1 MQEIRV
7 TGDGERVDWVLGSFY
22 STSERE
28 YGQSAYAENYV
39 AINGS
44 AVSNFLRLVTGV
56 SDLVWSGSR
65 SLAGRPDTEEL
76 FFSDLNYD
84 FDQLALFS
92 EVSLAVTDRF
102 SLTGG
107 LRWYDFDEERTQ
119 TFDGLFADPLDSEGT
134 TSATGVAPRIIA
146 SYDVTAATQVNAQ
159 VSKGFRLGGINDPLN
174 APICSAA
181 DLASQQHNI
190 GVSRQNRDELSLN
203 ALCPGLAIMLGHVLE
218 GALVRCRDLILV
230 EYSVLCGQDVPSISP
245 RFSVRTHALEQ
256 RRDIELTSWRRNR
269 ALALDAGD
277 QRHHGTPCAPVR
289 RGRCFC
295 LDAHAASVDRR
306 PESSAALSAALPTGS
321 TRQGEPDSQ
330 GRSSSVR
337 RRRDDLVARAHG
349 RQHHRAA
356 ERHPVVARR
365 AGIPTDSSMQF
376 CRNPPPHTCVRLRTR
391 PQRGGPAQIRSLL

>member
-218 GALVRCRDLILV
+218 GALVRCRDLIL
-230 EYSVLCGQDVPSISP
+230 SGVLRALRTGCTKHQPA
-245 RFSVRTHALEQ
+245 FQRTHAC
-256 RRDIELTSWRRNR
+256 
-269 ALALDAGD
+269 
-277 QRHHGTPCAPVR
+277 P
-289 RGRCFC
+289 
-295 LDAHAASVDRR
+295 
-306 PESSAALSAALPTGS
+306 
-321 TRQGEPDSQ
+321 
-330 GRSSSVR
+330 
-337 RRRDDLVARAHG
+337 
-349 RQHHRAA
+349 
-356 ERHPVVARR
+356 
-365 AGIPTDSSMQF
+365 
-376 CRNPPPHTCVRLRTR
+376 
-391 PQRGGPAQIRSLL
+391 